1 MSHIFAVESVQQSI
15 IASNDRDRIIA
26 WLKWNDRNGIY
37 SDNDCDNEG
46 LPRLTLEM
54 AKEYMTQQV
63 GEF

>member
-1 MSHIFAVESVQQSI
+1 MHSFTIASVQQSI
-15 IASNDRDRIIA
+15 IQSNDRDRMIT
-26 WLKWNDRNGIY
+26 WLMWNDRNGIY

-54 AKEYMTQQV
+54 AKEYMITQI

>member
-1 MSHIFAVESVQQSI
+1 MHPFTLQSIQQSI
-15 IASNDRDRIIA
+15 IQSNDRDRVIT
-26 WLKWNDRNGIY
+26 WLMWNDRNGIY

-54 AKEYMTQQV
+54 AMEYMITQI